1 MWVIGDPPRP
11 ISISHGRNAMESPE
25 PPSLSVDMPHAIF
38 MTGQG
43 GGKGGALKER
53 EGGECGRQTDGFP
66 RGQMHKRRTNSPSI
80 PHSHRPKCRKS
91 HPSFSQW
98 QRIVVCRGHFLPVD
112 AQKMNFGADI
122 ILMSQA
128 KRVSSSKPHH
138 SGMDGWLHPSVLPS
152 HSQTYPRLI
161 ADVMN

>member
-1 MWVIGDPPRP
+1 MGAMQWRAQSLPR
-11 ISISHGRNAMESPE
+11 
-25 PPSLSVDMPHAIF
+25 SLSVDMPHAIF

-53 EGGECGRQTDGFP
+53 EGERGESDRQTDGFP
-66 RGQMHKRRTNSPSI
+66 CGQMHKRRTNSPSI

-112 AQKMNFGADI
+112 AQKMDFGARSHTDVT
-122 ILMSQA
+122 S